1 MSFLNTA
8 SKLISVKAI
17 VAISLTAGFL
27 VQAIRGQLTEQYMNV
42 YLVVISFYFGTH
54 YQKDVDERVSEVL
67 SR

>member
-1 MSFLNTA
+1 MNFLNAA

-42 YLVVISFYFGTH
+42 YLVVISFYFGTN
-54 YQKDVDERVSEVL
+54 YQKEVDERVSEVL

>member
-1 MSFLNTA
+1 MNFLNAA

-42 YLVVISFYFGTH
+42 YLVVISFYFGSH
-54 YQKDVDERVSEVL
+54 YQKEVDERVVEVL

>member
-1 MSFLNTA
+1 MSFLNAA

-42 YLVVISFYFGTH
+42 YLVVISFYFG
-54 YQKDVDERVSEVL
+54 
-67 SR
+67 

>member
-1 MSFLNTA
+1 MSFLNAA

-27 VQAIRGQLTEQYMNV
+27 VQAIRGHLTEQYMNV

-54 YQKDVDERVSEVL
+54 FQKEVDERVVEVL